1 MQKPKEPRITRAL
14 GFILAPVL
22 LVLTG
27 NLFDLADL
35 AWAKQKIACDFLT
48 GAGRVHATG
57 DGGMLGFGLA
67 GGVKYGAFWG
77 HLAYLDYGPMLKV
90 ESTSITNYVVRGPAT
105 RVIEGTA
112 RTNLY
117 GDRHYRVTVTDN
129 REPGRNET
137 FQIELDNGYFKQG
150 TLFTGS
156 VVLLRGNLNSTPPAG
171 FTCDKFSDDTPKGRA
186 P

>member
-1 MQKPKEPRITRAL
+1 MRRLKESRIARGAC
-14 GFILAPVL
+14 FILAPVL

-27 NLFDLADL
+27 SLSDP

-48 GAGRVHATG
+48 GAGRVDATG
-57 DGGMLGFGLA
+57 DGGMLSFGLA
-67 GGVKYGAFWG
+67 SGVKQGSFWG
-77 HLAYLDYGPMLKV
+77 HLAYVDYGPTLKV
-90 ESTSITNYVVRGPAT
+90 ESTSITNYVARGPAT

-129 REPGRNET
+129 SESGRHET

-156 VVLLRGNLNSTPPAG
+156 VELLKGNLSSTPPAG
-171 FTCDKFSDDTPKGRA
+171 FTCEKLFGDTPKDRA
-186 P
+186 Q